1 MRYLKRDFVID
12 ADDSSVRELLIV
24 GIVSI
29 KSICTLLEATLLSL
43 TLINVL
49 MANDFELF
57 LRQENMSDNT
67 ISAYTYAVNDFFSR
81 KKEITKRKLLDYKA
95 YLMENFRPK
104 TVNLRIQALNKYLEF
119 TKHPRLRLKSVK
131 VQQRSYLENVIS
143 NEDYTFLKNKL
154 RREPNLEWYYVVRF
168 LATTGARVS
177 ELIQIKIEHV
187 HVGYFDIYSK
197 GGKYRRL
204 FIPKKLRLEA
214 EEWVSVQGR
223 TSGYL
228 FLNRFGERITARGIS
243 QQLKNYASKYGM
255 NLKVVYPHSFRHRF
269 AKNFLEKYNDIA
281 LLADLM
287 GHESIET
294 TRIYLRKS
302 SLEQQTIVDK
312 VVTW

>member
-1 MRYLKRDFVID
+1 M
-12 ADDSSVRELLIV
+12 
-24 GIVSI
+24 
-29 KSICTLLEATLLSL
+29 
-43 TLINVL
+43 
-49 MANDFELF
+49 
-57 LRQENMSDNT
+57 
-67 ISAYTYAVNDFFSR
+67 
-81 KKEITKRKLLDYKA
+81 
-95 YLMENFRPK
+95 
-104 TVNLRIQALNKYLEF
+104 
-119 TKHPRLRLKSVK
+119 
-131 VQQRSYLENVIS
+131 
-143 NEDYTFLKNKL
+143 
-154 RREPNLEWYYVVRF
+154 VRF
-168 LATTGARVS
+168 LAATGARVS

-204 FIPKKLRLEA
+204 FIPKKLRIEA
-214 EEWVSVQGR
+214 EEWVSEQGR

-228 FLNRFGERITARGIS
+228 FLNRFGERRTSRGIS
-243 QQLKNYASKYGM
+243 QQLKNYAARYGM